1 MTIRRIRRI
10 YRISGILSVL
20 CLTSLSGCS
29 GMKNFQE
36 STPPY
41 EMVEQEANGTEAL
54 GQTNREST
62 EENGLLSAPESTAA
76 ESPTQ
81 ESTVTA
87 PPAPSIIE
95 PDWSHHFKGL
105 NGAAVFYNPTAGKTM
120 IFNPELAS
128 LQRSPCST
136 FKIISSLIGLEN
148 GFIDPKDSVRS
159 WSGES
164 FWNEA
169 WNKDIDFPEA
179 FRTSCVWYFRKV
191 IDDIGPDLLQ
201 TELNRLQYGNCD
213 ISDWEGRLNTNNN
226 NRALTGF
233 WIESSLKI
241 SASEQVHVM
250 ERIFGPDTVYR
261 AETIR
266 QLKQVM
272 LVTDQDETGFPVY
285 GKTGFGK
292 MAGVAV
298 DSWFTGFADTHGGIV
313 YFSVYL
319 GETEGAEVSSSKAKE
334 IALQI
339 LSEL

>member
-36 STPPY
+36 STTPY

-54 GQTNREST
+54 GQTNRESI
-62 EENGLLSAPESTAA
+62 EENGLLSAPESTAT
-76 ESPTQ
+76 ESPIQ
-81 ESTVTA
+81 ESTVT
-87 PPAPSIIE
+87 APSIIE

-105 NGAAVFYNPTAGKTM
+105 NGAAVFYNPTECKTM
-120 IFNPELAS
+120 IYNPELATIR
-128 LQRSPCST
+128 RSPCST

-148 GFIDPKDSVRS
+148 GFIDPIDSVRS

-241 SASEQVHVM
+241 SASEQIRVM
-250 ERIFGPDTVYR
+250 ERIFGPDTVYH
-261 AETIR
+261 AETIQ

-285 GKTGFGK
+285 GKTGLGK

-298 DSWFTGFADTHGGIV
+298 DSWFTGFADTHNGIV

-319 GETEGAEVSSSKAKE
+319 GETEGAEVSSSRAKE

-339 LSEL
+339 LSEF